1 MEVRFRPVLTPFGCA
16 VVIVAF
22 VLLIRSLLSRNSYEI
37 IISVSALFLLLV
49 LFVIGLWKSK
59 KLKTMEPGW
68 KPPFP
73 MTAAAVEET
82 FISGLDT
89 SIPLFFRLHFFIKG
103 RFFPCGNDFSA
114 DNNNGCPLLL
124 ETSVPR
130 NESASGLPLD
140 FPVSG
145 IFHGEGFCRLCDIF
159 GFFSFSCGQSQ
170 QKTANIRS
178 APCFG
183 QKTLIN
189 PQTGAEDKRNKPASD
204 IERYHMREYTPGDR
218 FRDINWKSSDKIDT
232 LITRISTDNQE
243 KISRIEIFLRNFAI
257 KRKHGFSLNELWLLD
272 RCKAQL
278 MYFIRS
284 LMEQSSSFIFNV
296 RAAERNWE
304 IENQNDLDAFFEE
317 LSGLSFF
324 SLQNETEVPQGSG
337 DIYVFST
344 ACDFGLSA
352 FLLSCNPRPVTLFLA
367 QPGDKKANGRFAP
380 SIQLK
385 VENENM
391 KVKIE
396 EQKTGNE
403 AEKLFFSDF
412 FSNGF
417 TVPPDLLC
425 RSKVKSLNVRAG
437 KTEMFY
443 AEVNL

>member
-1 MEVRFRPVLTPFGCA
+1 MDVRFRPVLTPFGCA
-16 VVIVAF
+16 AVIVVFA
-22 VLLIRSLLSRNSYEI
+22 LLIRSLLSRNSYEI
-37 IISVSALFLLLV
+37 VLAVSALFLLLV
-49 LFVIGLWKSK
+49 LFVVGFWKSK

-73 MTAAAVEET
+73 MTAAAGEET
-82 FISGLDT
+82 FITGLDT
-89 SIPLFFRLHFFIKG
+89 SIPLFFRLHFIIKG
-103 RFFPCGNDFSA
+103 RFFPSGSNFSA
-114 DNNNGCPLLL
+114 DNKNGCPLLI

-130 NESASGLPLD
+130 NESASGLPLN

-145 IFHGEGFCRLCDIF
+145 IFHGEGFCRLCDTF
-159 GFFSFSCGQSQ
+159 GFFSFSCGQPQ
-170 QKTANIRS
+170 QKTVNVRS
-178 APCFG
+178 APCFR

-243 KISRIEIFLRNFAI
+243 KISRIEIFLRNFAV
-257 KRKHGFSLNELWLLD
+257 KRKQGFSLDELWLLD
-272 RCKAQL
+272 RCKARL

-284 LMEQSSSFIFNV
+284 LMEQSSSFIFDV
-296 RAAERNWE
+296 RAAGRNWE
-304 IENQNDLDAFFEE
+304 IEDQNDLDAFFEE
-317 LSGLSFF
+317 LSGLSF
-324 SLQNETEVPQGSG
+324 SPPQNETEVPQG
-337 DIYVFST
+337 DIYIFST
-344 ACDFGLSA
+344 ACDFGLPA
-352 FLLSCNPRPVTLFLA
+352 FLLACNPRPVTLFLT
-367 QPGDKKANGRFAP
+367 QPGDKKANGRFTP

-403 AEKLFFSDF
+403 AEKLFISDF

-417 TVPPDLLC
+417 SVPPDLLR
-425 RSKVKSLNVRAG
+425 RSKVKPLNVRTG